1 MADININNEIIDFF
15 GSQKELAEQLGVSE
29 GAVSLFFN
37 RTGFPAFRACQI
49 EALSKGRFKAVDIIK
64 GNKFFFADGEEI

>member
-1 MADININNEIIDFF
+1 MDIDINNEIIDFF

-29 GAVSLFFN
+29 GAVSSFIN
-37 RTGFPAFRACQI
+37 HTGFPAFRACQI

-64 GNKFFFADGEEI
+64 GNKFFFSNGEEL